1 MDLEPILHRAKLHLN
16 VKSDAD
22 LARHLGIS
30 RQELHQYKKKSSIP
44 YKYLINFCRIE
55 SLSTDW
61 LILGREK
68 LSDSESEYKEKYIKK
83 LEAENK
89 RYEIIFNS
97 LLTGDMNLSDL
108 NKLHGAEE
116 VRKLV

>member
-1 MDLEPILHRAKLHLN
+1 MKTLFAVILKHH
-16 VKSDAD
+16 
-22 LARHLGIS
+22 
-30 RQELHQYKKKSSIP
+30 
-44 YKYLINFCRIE
+44 
-55 SLSTDW
+55 
-61 LILGREK
+61 
-68 LSDSESEYKEKYIKK
+68 KEKYIKK